1 MSGGQV
7 QSASAIGFW
16 FEHRTYTNETFTSYA
31 VSVDEIE
38 RLTGFDLFTNLPIGV
53 EATAESNTSWTAFQS
68 F

>member
-1 MSGGQV
+1 M
-7 QSASAIGFW
+7 AIGFW

-38 RLTGFDLFTNLPIGV
+38 RLTGFDLFTNLPDGV
-53 EATAESNTSWTAFQS
+53 EATAEANDNWTTFQS